1 MNSGWVKILVSSA
14 HREKL
19 EAYMKIPVALPLAG
33 QVNLRNSV
41 LSVPMCEMG
50 SGVWHTE
57 QASPHTDAYP
67 SKPDPL
73 QSERTGI

>member
-50 SGVWHTE
+50 SGV
-57 QASPHTDAYP
+57 
-67 SKPDPL
+67 
-73 QSERTGI
+73 